1 MSTIPETWQ
10 PKPHYEVGITWFIR
24 KPNEREVM
32 GEEFAAEESKE
43 FSGWHFFLRTNED
56 LLYDRLEDA
65 IGKIKTTLK
74 HWRMQ
79 NPFGIER
86 VPIQVSKKE
95 RKQMVVQL
103 LEYPITHPDD
113 ESEILRLKWEF
124 GEYMLVVSIW
134 HVPFAEEFITTMNS
148 PDNPIKSLVGKVCTL
163 YGATQADLDLELDD
177 DDYHAEWR
185 EIATG
190 PVTFEDHL
198 LCVGLWSQAFEA
210 STAVIGVAYEEA
222 SFEDEKMRYHLVAQ
236 EQK

>member
-79 NPFGIER
+79 NPFEIER
-86 VPIQVSKKE
+86 VPIQVSKKSAS
-95 RKQMVVQL
+95 RWWSSYWSIPL
-103 LEYPITHPDD
+103 PILMT
-113 ESEILRLKWEF
+113 KAKFF
-124 GEYMLVVSIW
+124 GLSG
-134 HVPFAEEFITTMNS
+134 
-148 PDNPIKSLVGKVCTL
+148 SL
-163 YGATQADLDLELDD
+163 
-177 DDYHAEWR
+177 
-185 EIATG
+185 
-190 PVTFEDHL
+190 
-198 LCVGLWSQAFEA
+198 A
-210 STAVIGVAYEEA
+210 STCWLSRSGMCL
-222 SFEDEKMRYHLVAQ
+222 SQRNSSQ
-236 EQK
+236 P